1 MDGRV
6 EPGHDDYALT
16 GRSFAVRAAD
26 HDDIAIRIAQPHFPV
41 LRRRIDKRLFNHLGL
56 QSARTPHSGIE
67 IVQLKP
73 EHDTMGN
80 RRRGAIH
87 KVRMIFLVPGVKLK
101 NDLAGYGDPVIGI
114 AMGMVGQRVCAKE
127 RSVPRTTGTNIF
139 HSDERLRFDA

>member
-16 GRSFAVRAAD
+16 GRSLAIRTAD
-26 HDDIAIRIAQPHFPV
+26 YDDKAIRIAQPHFPV
-41 LRRRIDKRLFNHLGL
+41 LRRRIDKRLFDHLGL
-56 QSARTPHSGIE
+56 QRARTRHGGIE

-73 EHDTMGN
+73 EHDTMGD
-80 RRRGAIH
+80 RRCSTIGE
-87 KVRMIFLVPGVKLK
+87 VRMIFLVPGVKLK
-101 NDLAGYGDPVIGI
+101 NDLAGYADPVIGI